1 MDYIKKEDAN
11 RYKYLKSHF
20 FREPDDPTL
29 YHLTI
34 NTGLLSYEESAIVI
48 ADALIK
54 KFPKSFVE

>member
-1 MDYIKKEDAN
+1 
-11 RYKYLKSHF
+11 LKSHF

-34 NTGLLSYEESAIVI
+34 NTGKLTYQECALLI
-48 ADALIK
+48 ADTLIK